1 MSETMTTGK
10 LAEALAKAQAQM
22 ESASKDRTNPAF
34 KSKYADL
41 TSVWEACRSALTSN
55 GLAVA
60 QIMVAAPEGHVAV
73 ETRLLH
79 SSGESLSS
87 TCTLPATKK
96 DAQGYGSAIT
106 YARRYGLSAMVGVVA
121 DDDDDGNAATGAGRR
136 DSTPA
141 HQHQAKPQGDA
152 VEREEA
158 ALRTATT
165 RPATTAKPAA
175 TPRSSS
181 ASAGVT
187 FPNYGRARGAPV
199 AGASMQDLEFYANGA
214 RRSLADPAKQ
224 RFHASEQKLLDAIE
238 AEIARQSDPSNFRS
252 EPGEPPPHTD
262 ADVPF

>member
-152 VEREEA
+152 VEREKA
-158 ALRTATT
+158 ALRALF
-165 RPATTAKPAA
+165 ATTA
-175 TPRSSS
+175 T
-181 ASAGVT
+181 
-187 FPNYGRARGAPV
+187 V
-199 AGASMQDLEFYANGA
+199 AD
-214 RRSLADPAKQ
+214 
-224 RFHASEQKLLDAIE
+224 LDALWDRVKKLPSTDI
-238 AEIARQSDPSNFRS
+238 AEITPDFVARKKALKAAPAN
-252 EPGEPPPHTD
+252 E
-262 ADVPF
+262 DVPF

>member
-60 QIMVAAPEGHVAV
+60 QIMVAAPEGYVAV

-141 HQHQAKPQGDA
+141 HNQAKPQGDA
-152 VEREEA
+152 VEREKG
-158 ALRTATT
+158 ALRALF
-165 RPATTAKPAA
+165 ATTATVADLDALWDRVKKLPSTDIAEI
-175 TPRSSS
+175 TPDFVARKKALK
-181 ASAGVT
+181 ASA
-187 FPNYGRARGAPV
+187 
-199 AGASMQDLEFYANGA
+199 ASNE
-214 RRSLADPAKQ
+214 
-224 RFHASEQKLLDAIE
+224 
-238 AEIARQSDPSNFRS
+238 
-252 EPGEPPPHTD
+252 
-262 ADVPF
+262 DVPF